1 MELAE
6 PRTGKGA
13 QASLRGTAVPQRDV
27 LRGRARG
34 ATTEVTR
41 AGAREEAQQQER
53 AASEGQRR
61 EPRTH
66 ATRGSCLRG
75 PKVRA
80 LELQYLGWGRSLSS
94 GEPWCPQPRGQGS
107 TVTQRGHEEPSSTY
121 RTSL

>member
-13 QASLRGTAVPQRDV
+13 QVSLRGTAVPQRDV

-34 ATTEVTR
+34 ATTEATR

-61 EPRTH
+61 EPRTRDKGQLSTWPEGACPR
-66 ATRGSCLRG
+66 ATVPG
-75 PKVRA
+75 
-80 LELQYLGWGRSLSS
+80 LGAFAF
-94 GEPWCPQPRGQGS
+94 
-107 TVTQRGHEEPSSTY
+107 QRGALVPAAPWPGEHRHTEGP
-121 RTSL
+121 RRA